1 MCLAGET
8 GKKKKQPQKTAQ
20 ARVFVRMFSH
30 DVFANSCPPFV
41 TSSSDP
47 QPVHDMC
54 GLPSCQGIHRGQ
66 DGACSG
72 QDLRLLRTRCA
83 SDEYFKKCSLK
94 RKTLAVIYEA
104 VPFFTGNGILFKL
117 KSQFLFLFFCECVSS
132 LSLRDG

>member
-1 MCLAGET
+1 MFSQSVRGAT
-8 GKKKKQPQKTAQ
+8 DRRKKTHIHAQ
-20 ARVFVRMFSH
+20 VFVRMLSQ
-30 DVFANSCPPFV
+30 DVFANSLPPFV

-54 GLPSCQGIHRGQ
+54 GLPSCQGIHCGQ

-94 RKTLAVIYEA
+94 RKTLWLAVIYEA
-104 VPFFTGNGILFKL
+104 VPFFLEI
-117 KSQFLFLFFCECVSS
+117 SFFSV
-132 LSLRDG
+132 